1 MEREDGKRIG
11 TMGIGEALVKAM
23 GDLGADDPATR
34 RGARIRHAWE
44 QVAEETVLKHTDNIF
59 VFKEDGQTRM
69 VVYTDLPI
77 WAAELNAQRERYRIL
92 MERELGSGP
101 IHQIV
106 FKASSRTARRFKFT
120 KTFKAP
126 AKDLTVTP
134 IPATPEEF
142 ERIHREAGT
151 ISDPEIREILVKARI
166 RDLEWKKGC
175 EAAKRP

>member
-1 MEREDGKRIG
+1 MERESNRRVGSL
-11 TMGIGEALVKAM
+11 GIGEALAKAI
-23 GDLGADDPATR
+23 GDLGADNPTVR

-59 VFKEDGQTRM
+59 VFKEDGMTKM

-92 MERELGSGP
+92 MERALGSGP
-101 IHQIV
+101 IHQIS

-120 KTFKAP
+120 KTFTAP
-126 AKDLTVTP
+126 AKDPAVTP
-134 IPATPEEF
+134 VPATQEEL
-142 ERIHREAGT
+142 EKIHREAET

-175 EAAKRP
+175 